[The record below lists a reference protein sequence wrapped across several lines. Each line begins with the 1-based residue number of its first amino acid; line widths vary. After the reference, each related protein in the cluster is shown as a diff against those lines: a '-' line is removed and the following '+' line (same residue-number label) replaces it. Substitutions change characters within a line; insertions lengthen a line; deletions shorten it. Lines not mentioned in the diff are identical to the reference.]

1 MKLFPDPP
9 VGFHFSVVFEIF
21 PQQPNDFRFQE
32 VTGLDVSVEMESYI
46 EGGQNRYTHQLPAR
60 TTYSDITLKRGLFI
74 GSGIILWVN
83 DAIEN
88 FSFKPANLLISL
100 LDENHLPVYNWYVV
114 NAIPKKWTTSSFN
127 ANENSIVVESL
138 TLSYQYFKVLHASA
152 AGMAAGAIAGG
163 ISAAT

>member
-32 VTGLDVSVEMESYI
+32 VTGLDVSVEMEPYI
-46 EGGQNRYTHQLPAR
+46 EGGQNRYTHQLPVR

-100 LDENHLPVYNWYVV
+100 LDENDADL
-114 NAIPKKWTTSSFN
+114 KKMIYF
-127 ANENSIVVESL
+127 SL
-138 TLSYQYFKVLHASA
+138 TSITGYNYRTKGEWTAWWEKNKP
-152 AGMAAGAIAGG
+152 
-163 ISAAT
+163 